1 MFYWDWTMIL
11 VIPGLLLGLW
21 AQMRVSSAFRKY
33 SAVYARSGMSAED
46 VARSMLNQAG
56 CGNVSIRSV
65 SGNLTDHYDPRN
77 NTLRLSDG
85 VYGSSSVAAIGI
97 AAHECGHAM
106 QQHEGYAPLVLRSA
120 LVPVVNL
127 GSNLYFPIFLLGL
140 LFSWE
145 PLIYVGIACFALT
158 LVFSLVTLP
167 VEFNASGRA
176 LRVLDQQ
183 GYLSPEEMDGARAVL
198 SAAAMTYVAAAIS
211 SLLPPWE
218 KRFGSPCASWWPF
231 PIFRPILRRRRTPS
245 ACSPAD
251 GRTVRGR
258 KAQGARGKRAS
269 VTPLPAW
276 GRK

>member
-33 SAVYARSGMSAED
+33 SAVHARSGMSAED

-183 GYLSPEEMDGARAVL
+183 GYLSSEEIDGARAVL
-198 SAAAMTYVAAAIS
+198 NAAAMTYVAAAIS
-211 SLLPPWE
+211 SLLQLV
-218 KRFGSPCASWWPF
+218 RLLIIA
-231 PIFRPILRRRRTPS
+231 RDRR
-245 ACSPAD
+245 D
-251 GRTVRGR
+251 
-258 KAQGARGKRAS
+258 
-269 VTPLPAW
+269 
-276 GRK
+276 

>member
-1 MFYWDWTMIL
+1 MIL

-33 SAVYARSGMSAED
+33 SAVHARSGMSAED

-183 GYLSPEEMDGARAVL
+183 GYLSSEEMDGARAVL
-198 SAAAMTYVAAAIS
+198 NAAAMTYVAAAIS
-211 SLLPPWE
+211 SLLQLV
-218 KRFGSPCASWWPF
+218 RLLIIA
-231 PIFRPILRRRRTPS
+231 RDRR
-245 ACSPAD
+245 D
-251 GRTVRGR
+251 
-258 KAQGARGKRAS
+258 
-269 VTPLPAW
+269 
-276 GRK
+276 

>member
-33 SAVYARSGMSAED
+33 SAVHARSGMSAED

-56 CGNVSIRSV
+56 CGNVSIRTV

-183 GYLSPEEMDGARAVL
+183 GYLSSEEMDGARAVL
-198 SAAAMTYVAAAIS
+198 NAAAMTYVAAAIS
-211 SLLPPWE
+211 SLLQLV
-218 KRFGSPCASWWPF
+218 RLLVIA
-231 PIFRPILRRRRTPS
+231 RNRR
-245 ACSPAD
+245 D
-251 GRTVRGR
+251 
-258 KAQGARGKRAS
+258 
-269 VTPLPAW
+269 
-276 GRK
+276 

>member
-33 SAVYARSGMSAED
+33 SAVHARSGMSAED

-56 CGNVSIRSV
+56 CVNVSIRSV

-183 GYLSPEEMDGARAVL
+183 GYLSSEEMDGARAVL
-198 SAAAMTYVAAAIS
+198 NAAAMTYVAAAIS
-211 SLLPPWE
+211 SLLQLV
-218 KRFGSPCASWWPF
+218 RLLIIA
-231 PIFRPILRRRRTPS
+231 RDRR
-245 ACSPAD
+245 D
-251 GRTVRGR
+251 
-258 KAQGARGKRAS
+258 
-269 VTPLPAW
+269 
-276 GRK
+276 

>member
-21 AQMRVSSAFRKY
+21 AQMRVSSAFKKY
-33 SAVYARSGMSAED
+33 SAVHARNGMSAEE
-46 VARSMLNQAG
+46 VARSMLNRAD
-56 CGNVSIRSV
+56 CGDVSVRSV

-85 VYGSSSVAAIGI
+85 VYGSTSVAAIGV

-106 QQHEGYAPLVLRSA
+106 QQHEGYAPLKLRSA

-145 PLIYVGIACFALT
+145 PLLYVGIACFAFT

-176 LRVLDQQ
+176 LRVLEQQ
-183 GYLSPEEMDGARAVL
+183 GYLSGEEMDGARAVL
-198 SAAAMTYVAAAIS
+198 NAAAMTYVAAAIS
-211 SLLPPWE
+211 SLLQLV
-218 KRFGSPCASWWPF
+218 RLLIIA
-231 PIFRPILRRRRTPS
+231 RDRRN
-245 ACSPAD
+245 
-251 GRTVRGR
+251 
-258 KAQGARGKRAS
+258 
-269 VTPLPAW
+269 
-276 GRK
+276 

>member
-56 CGNVSIRSV
+56 CGNVSIRTV

-97 AAHECGHAM
+97 ASHECGHAM

-183 GYLSPEEMDGARAVL
+183 GYLSSEEMDGARAVL
-198 SAAAMTYVAAAIS
+198 NAAAMTYVAAAIS
-211 SLLPPWE
+211 SLLQLV
-218 KRFGSPCASWWPF
+218 RLLIIA
-231 PIFRPILRRRRTPS
+231 RDRR
-245 ACSPAD
+245 D
-251 GRTVRGR
+251 
-258 KAQGARGKRAS
+258 
-269 VTPLPAW
+269 
-276 GRK
+276 

>member
-33 SAVYARSGMSAED
+33 SAVHARSGMSAED

-120 LVPVVNL
+120 LVPAVNL

-183 GYLSPEEMDGARAVL
+183 GYLSSEEMDGARAVL
-198 SAAAMTYVAAAIS
+198 NAAAMTYVAAAIS
-211 SLLPPWE
+211 SLLQLV
-218 KRFGSPCASWWPF
+218 RLLIIA
-231 PIFRPILRRRRTPS
+231 RDRR
-245 ACSPAD
+245 D
-251 GRTVRGR
+251 
-258 KAQGARGKRAS
+258 
-269 VTPLPAW
+269 
-276 GRK
+276 

>member
-33 SAVYARSGMSAED
+33 SAVHARSGMSAED

-183 GYLSPEEMDGARAVL
+183 GYLSSEELDGARAVL
-198 SAAAMTYVAAAIS
+198 NAAAMTYVAAAIS
-211 SLLPPWE
+211 SLLQLV
-218 KRFGSPCASWWPF
+218 RLLIIA
-231 PIFRPILRRRRTPS
+231 RDRR
-245 ACSPAD
+245 D
-251 GRTVRGR
+251 
-258 KAQGARGKRAS
+258 
-269 VTPLPAW
+269 
-276 GRK
+276 

>member
-33 SAVYARSGMSAED
+33 SAVHARSGMSAED

-56 CGNVSIRSV
+56 CGNVSIRTV

-183 GYLSPEEMDGARAVL
+183 GYLSSEEMDGARAVL
-198 SAAAMTYVAAAIS
+198 NAAAMTYVAAAIS
-211 SLLPPWE
+211 SLLQLV
-218 KRFGSPCASWWPF
+218 RLLIIA
-231 PIFRPILRRRRTPS
+231 RDRR
-245 ACSPAD
+245 D
-251 GRTVRGR
+251 
-258 KAQGARGKRAS
+258 
-269 VTPLPAW
+269 
-276 GRK
+276 

>member
-56 CGNVSIRSV
+56 CGNVSIRTV

-183 GYLSPEEMDGARAVL
+183 GYLSSEEMDGARAVL
-198 SAAAMTYVAAAIS
+198 NAAAMTYVAAAIS
-211 SLLPPWE
+211 SLLQLV
-218 KRFGSPCASWWPF
+218 RLLIIA
-231 PIFRPILRRRRTPS
+231 RDRR
-245 ACSPAD
+245 D
-251 GRTVRGR
+251 
-258 KAQGARGKRAS
+258 
-269 VTPLPAW
+269 
-276 GRK
+276 

>member
-33 SAVYARSGMSAED
+33 SAVHARSGMSAED

-183 GYLSPEEMDGARAVL
+183 GYLSSEEMDGARAVL
-198 SAAAMTYVAAAIS
+198 NAAAMTYVAAAIS
-211 SLLPPWE
+211 SLLQLV
-218 KRFGSPCASWWPF
+218 RLLVIA
-231 PIFRPILRRRRTPS
+231 RDRR
-245 ACSPAD
+245 D
-251 GRTVRGR
+251 
-258 KAQGARGKRAS
+258 
-269 VTPLPAW
+269 
-276 GRK
+276 

>member
-56 CGNVSIRSV
+56 CGNVSIRTV

-183 GYLSPEEMDGARAVL
+183 GYLSSEEMDGARAVL
-198 SAAAMTYVAAAIS
+198 NAAAMTYVAAAIS
-211 SLLPPWE
+211 SLLQLV
-218 KRFGSPCASWWPF
+218 RLLIIA
-231 PIFRPILRRRRTPS
+231 RNRR
-245 ACSPAD
+245 D
-251 GRTVRGR
+251 
-258 KAQGARGKRAS
+258 
-269 VTPLPAW
+269 
-276 GRK
+276 

>member
-33 SAVYARSGMSAED
+33 SAVHARSGMSAED

-56 CGNVSIRSV
+56 CGNVSIRTV

-106 QQHEGYAPLVLRSA
+106 QQHEGYAPLVLRST

-183 GYLSPEEMDGARAVL
+183 GYLSSEEMDGARAVL
-198 SAAAMTYVAAAIS
+198 NAAAMTYVAAAIS
-211 SLLPPWE
+211 SLLQLV
-218 KRFGSPCASWWPF
+218 RLLVIA
-231 PIFRPILRRRRTPS
+231 RDRR
-245 ACSPAD
+245 D
-251 GRTVRGR
+251 
-258 KAQGARGKRAS
+258 
-269 VTPLPAW
+269 
-276 GRK
+276 